1 MENPFATE
9 RFSPLPEHAVSE
21 IYRNKRLD
29 LPFEPKDTALFLD
42 REQGTVELR
51 VQDYHHRSADLGVNT
66 VVRERGKNAQH
77 VYCQFDLKGLGFLFP
92 ESHESKLYGTR
103 VGDLAG
109 YPEAHAF
116 LGSRETPWGYD
127 TLGLMDERMAII
139 AAKQSELLTARGMR
153 TEAFVSVMRLEQI
166 MIGGASKSVADFK
179 REAVV
184 GFKQGLTEEQD
195 KEKIREKREMIRDFE
210 KMFQPVIA
218 LRLMRSVFRLRDL
231 KDANEREAPFILEE
245 ACASLNHEAQALGLQ
260 ERYACHTREDRERW
274 LESIAEMF
282 GKNLGILHGAGLVH
296 QYLHMGNLS
305 LAGEIIDL
313 DSVQKLVLTV
323 PFRGKSE
330 NKDAWLEKTRM
341 ENSASFFQETEKG
354 CAFVNPEIGGFV
366 KPDPR
371 FELPKALTK
380 DFRDL
385 CFSLRMIGKNMS
397 VTVEAR
403 QMMAEKLIAGYVE
416 GLGAGDPWQVIG
428 VGKERLLEVVYEI
441 ADEVVAKGQSM
452 PRILDDEET

>member
-1 MENPFATE
+1 MENPFRVE
-9 RFSPLPEHAVSE
+9 KFSPLPPPSLEE
-21 IYRNKRLD
+21 IYRNNKIQ
-29 LPFEPKDTALFLD
+29 LPFDPRDVAFFLD
-42 REQGTVELR
+42 RAHGTVELR
-51 VQDYHHRSADLGVNT
+51 VQEYHHRSADLGVT
-66 VVRERGKNAQH
+66 TQVREKGKKHEH

-92 ESHESKLYGTR
+92 EAHESKLHGTQ

-127 TLGLMDERMAII
+127 TLGLMDERMATF
-139 AAKQSELLTARGMR
+139 AVQQSALLTSRGMR
-153 TEAFVSVMRLEQI
+153 TEAFASVMRLKQI
-166 MIGGASKSVADFK
+166 LIQGELVSVADFK
-179 REAVV
+179 RGAVA
-184 GFKQGLTEEQD
+184 GFKQDLTEEMD
-195 KEKIREKREMIRDFE
+195 KEKAREMRERIRDFE
-210 KMFQPVIA
+210 QKFQPVIA

-245 ACASLNHEAQALGLQ
+245 ACASLNYEAQALGLE
-260 ERYACHTREDRERW
+260 ERYSVETVEDRERW

-282 GKNLGILHGAGLVH
+282 GKNLGIMHGSGLVH

-313 DSVQKLVLTV
+313 DSVQKLVLAV

-330 NKDAWLEKTRM
+330 NKDAWLEKTRA
-341 ENSASFFQETEKG
+341 ENNPSFFQETDKG

-371 FELPKALTK
+371 FGLPKAVTK

-397 VTVEAR
+397 VSVKAR
-403 QMMAEKLIAGYVE
+403 QIMAEKLVAGYVD
-416 GLGAGDPWQVIG
+416 GLGLEDSWKVIG
-428 VGKERLLEVVYEI
+428 VGRERLLEVVYEI